1 MGGFSLFGYQI
12 ARKSAEQA
20 QEIASFAP
28 KETDDGAMVV
38 TAGGTYG
45 TYLDMEG
52 SAKTEAELVVKYREM
67 ALQPE
72 CEKAIDEVTNEAIV
86 KEGDDQIVKINLDD
100 ITELSDKIKKIV
112 QDEFSSI
119 SRLLNFNNF
128 GYEIF
133 RRWYIDGRVYY
144 HIMIDENNPEKG
156 IQELRYIDPRKIRK
170 VRLLTRE
177 RRGLV
182 FINRNAAE
190 FYIYNDRGFKAT
202 STTGMDNNGLR
213 ISPDSILH
221 CTSGLMDKDGK
232 LVLSYLHK
240 AIKPLNQLRIL
251 EDATVIYRISRAP
264 ERRVFYID
272 VGQMPKMKAEQHLRD
287 MMIRH
292 KNRLIYDANSGE
304 VRDDRKFATM
314 LEDYWL
320 PRREGQNGTEITTLP
335 SGQNL
340 GKMEDVDYFEKKLYR
355 SLGVPVS
362 RLNPETAAF
371 NIGRS
376 AEITRDEL
384 SFQKFINRLRLRFSM
399 VFLTAL
405 EKQLILKKIFTQ
417 SDWDSIKDKIH
428 FDFARDNYF
437 AELKDSE
444 ILMNR
449 ISVLDRMQ
457 PYVGTYYSK
466 EFVKK
471 KVLNQSDEDIEE
483 LLNQMEQESAADAE
497 KMAAQGLNPD
507 GTPMMQPEEGQE
519 EGQFAQQNQDQQ
531 QDTEGQPP
539 TPAKRETEQEIVQ
552 GKSGPYERAM
562 PKRKRTN
569 EDELPSNFIL

>member
-1 MGGFSLFGYQI
+1 MAFQLFGFEISKKQD
-12 ARKSAEQA
+12 A
-20 QEIASFAP
+20 QQELVSFAP
-28 KETDDGAMVV
+28 KETDDGAMVI

-100 ITELSDKIKKIV
+100 ITELTDKIKKII
-112 QDEFSSI
+112 QDEFMNI
-119 SRLLNFNNF
+119 SKLLNFNNF

-133 RRWYIDGRVYY
+133 RRWYIDGRLYY
-144 HIMIDENNPEKG
+144 HIMIDENNPERG
-156 IQELRYIDPRKIRK
+156 ITELRYIDPRKIRK

-177 RRGLV
+177 RKGMAW
-182 FINRNAAE
+182 INRAAAE
-190 FYIYNDRGFKAT
+190 FFVYNERGFKAT
-202 STTGMDNNGLR
+202 GSTGMDNQGLR

-292 KNRLIYDANSGE
+292 KNRLIYDAATGE

-320 PRREGQNGTEITTLP
+320 PRREGQNGTEISTLP

-362 RLNPETAAF
+362 RINPEQSGF
-371 NIGRS
+371 NLGRS

-384 SFQKFINRLRLRFSM
+384 TFQKFIYRLRLRFSII
-399 VFLTAL
+399 FLNAL

-417 SDWDSIKDKIH
+417 SDWDKIKDRIH
-428 FDFARDNYF
+428 FDYARDNYF

-444 ILMNR
+444 ILLNR
-449 ISVLDRMQ
+449 LAVLERIQ
-457 PYVGTYYSK
+457 PFVGQYYSK
-466 EFVKK
+466 EFIKK

-483 LLNQMEQESAADAE
+483 LLNQMAQEAAEDAE

-507 GTPMMQPEEGQE
+507 GTPMQQGPIPDEGPSQVQPDQETPEQPRPEPREREE
-519 EGQFAQQNQDQQ
+519 
-531 QDTEGQPP
+531 
-539 TPAKRETEQEIVQ
+539 EIVQ
-552 GKSGPYERAM
+552 GKTGPYERAM
-562 PKRKRTN
+562 PTRKRRA
-569 EDELPSNFIL
+569 EDELPANFNL

>member
-1 MGGFSLFGYQI
+1 MAGFEIFGFEI
-12 ARKSAEQA
+12 ARKKQ
-20 QEIASFAP
+20 QELVSFAP
-28 KETDDGAMVV
+28 KETDDGALVI

-45 TYLDMEG
+45 TYLDMDG
-52 SAKTEAELVVKYREM
+52 AAKTEAELVVKYREM

-86 KEGDDQIVKINLDD
+86 KEGNEGIVNIKLDD
-100 ITELSDKIKKIV
+100 ITEYNDKLKKIITE
-112 QDEFSSI
+112 EFETV

-133 RRWYIDGRVYY
+133 RRWYIDGRLYY
-144 HIMIDENNPEKG
+144 HAIIDDNNPEKG

-177 RRGLV
+177 RKGRV
-182 FINRNAAE
+182 FVNKEAAE
-190 FYIYNDRGFKAT
+190 FYIFNERGFKAT
-202 STTGMDNNGLR
+202 SMTGMDNQGLR
-213 ISPDSILH
+213 ISPDAILH

-292 KNRLIYDANSGE
+292 KNRLIYDASTGE

-340 GKMEDVDYFEKKLYR
+340 GKMEDVDYFERKLYR
-355 SLGVPVS
+355 SLSVPIS
-362 RLNPETAAF
+362 RINPESSGF
-371 NIGRS
+371 NLGRS

-384 SFQKFINRLRLRFSM
+384 SFQKFINRLRLRFSI
-399 VFLTAL
+399 LLLNAL
-405 EKQLILKKIFTQ
+405 GKQLILKKILTEN
-417 SDWDSIKDKIH
+417 DWNAIRDRVH
-428 FDFARDNYF
+428 FDYSRDNYF

-444 ILMNR
+444 IMMNR
-449 ISVLDRMQ
+449 INLLNVVQ
-457 PYVGTYYSK
+457 PYIGQFFSK
-466 EFVKK
+466 KFVQKN
-471 KVLNQSDEDIEE
+471 VLNQTEKDIKEMQEEMDEE
-483 LLNQMEQESAADAE
+483 AAQQAE
-497 KMAAQGLNPD
+497 MMAYQGLNPD
-507 GTPMMQPEEGQE
+507 GTPIMQPSPEEQQDGQE
-519 EGQFAQQNQDQQ
+519 GPQQQ
-531 QDTEGQPP
+531 QDQNTQNPP
-539 TPAKRETEQEIVQ
+539 KTPKERKEEIVQ
-552 GKSGPYERAM
+552 GKTGPYERAM
-562 PKRKRTN
+562 PTSFYK
-569 EDELPSNFIL
+569 